1 MKPSTLLL
9 TGVLLAPGTALAA
22 FSVGGTAYTKRMET
36 NLLASPSAVAPAVAK
51 LPYGKKLQVQ
61 EVKGLWLRVKENK
74 SEGWVFQGNV
84 ADTEPKETAGID
96 IIPVSASS
104 SSATNAARPLAPAA
118 SEYADRRGMNTAR
131 ADVLWLEVE
140 SAKIGP
146 DQVLEYM
153 KQEGK
158 GEFK

>member
-22 FSVGGTAYTKRMET
+22 FSVGGDAYTKRMET
-36 NLLASPSAVAPAVAK
+36 NLLASPSAVAQTVTK
-51 LPYGKKLQVQ
+51 IPYGKKLRVQ
-61 EVKGLWLRVKENK
+61 EIKGLWLRVKESKN
-74 SEGWVFQGNV
+74 EGWVFQGNL
-84 ADTEPKETAGID
+84 AEFEPKETAGID

-104 SSATNAARPLAPAA
+104 SSASNAARPLASGA
-118 SEYADRRGMNTAR
+118 SDYADRRGINTAR

-140 SAKIGP
+140 TAKIGP

>member
-22 FSVGGTAYTKRMET
+22 FSVGGNAYTKRMET
-36 NLLASPSAVAPAVAK
+36 DLRASPSAVAQTVSK

-61 EVKGLWLRVKENK
+61 EVKGSWLRVKDNK
-74 SEGWVFQGNV
+74 NEGWVFQGNL
-84 ADTEPKETAGID
+84 AEIEPKETAGID

-104 SSATNAARPLAPAA
+104 SSASNAARPLAAAA
-118 SEYADRRGMNTAR
+118 SDYADRRGLNTAR
-131 ADVLWLEVE
+131 ADVLWLEIE
-140 SAKIGP
+140 SAKVGP
-146 DQVLEYM
+146 NQVLEYM